1 MTRTRYLAIRG
12 ILDRIAAAALLVVLA
27 LPMAVVAILIQMK
40 LGRPVL
46 FRQTRQGHKGPFSLF
61 KFRTMINDAERIG
74 GGYMAPELNLV
85 PPLGAFLRA
94 SSLDE
99 LPQLL
104 NILKGDM
111 SFVGPRPALPSQVTR
126 YTPAQRGRLN
136 VPQGITGLAQVR
148 YRNEA
153 PWSIR
158 IEADLEYVR
167 SVGPVTDVRILF
179 GTVGKVFR
187 GSGVRSDQIAADV
200 DDLAPERKFDDEE

>member
-1 MTRTRYLAIRG
+1 MRSCYLAIRRV
-12 ILDRIAAAALLVVLA
+12 LDLITAITLLVILA
-27 LPMAVVAILIQMK
+27 PLLAIVAMLIQTKM
-40 LGRPVL
+40 GRPVL
-46 FRQTRQGHKGPFSLF
+46 FRQMRQGHKGPFSLF
-61 KFRTMINDAERIG
+61 KFRTMINNAEHIG
-74 GGYMAPELNLV
+74 GGYMAPDLTLI

-111 SFVGPRPALPSQVTR
+111 SFVGPRPALPSQVAR
-126 YTPAQRGRLN
+126 YTFAQRGRLN

-153 PWSIR
+153 PWSVR

-167 SVGPVTDVRILF
+167 SVSLVSDVRILV
-179 GTVGKVFR
+179 GTVGKVLS
-187 GSGVRSDQIAADV
+187 GSGVRSDQTAADV
-200 DDLAPERKFDDEE
+200 DDLAPEQTAD